1 MKNLFMAL
9 LVVILFTAC
18 KENETKT
25 EEPQG
30 PSQMEQVVEIH
41 DELMPK
47 MSVIGELISKIEANI
62 DTLNIDSVKV
72 KSVVELKAANES
84 MMKWMMDFGSA
95 FESDE
100 IMNGV
105 ELTEDKKQTLN
116 EFEQSANELKVQ
128 METAIKNAEVV
139 LNQ

>member
-18 KENETKT
+18 KEKETKT

-30 PSQMEQVVEIH
+30 PSQMEQVVAIH

-62 DTLNIDSVKV
+62 DTLNVDSVKV
-72 KSVVELKAANES
+72 KSIVELKSANES
-84 MMKWMMDFGSA
+84 MMNWMMGFGSA
-95 FESDE
+95 FETNE
-100 IMNGV
+100 IMNGAD
-105 ELTEDKKQTLN
+105 LTEDKKQTLN
-116 EFEQSANELKVQ
+116 EFEHSANDLKVQ
-128 METAIKNAEVV
+128 METAIKNAEDV